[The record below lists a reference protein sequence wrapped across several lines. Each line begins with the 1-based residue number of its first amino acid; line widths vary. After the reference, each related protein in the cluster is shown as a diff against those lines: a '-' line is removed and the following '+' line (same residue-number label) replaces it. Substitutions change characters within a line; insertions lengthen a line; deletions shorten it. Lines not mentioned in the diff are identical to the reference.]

1 MLLLKDIKKDYVM
14 GTEVVNALKGVS
26 ISFRKSEFV
35 SILGQSGCGKTTLLN
50 IIGGLDRYT
59 SGDLVINGTSTK
71 DYEDRDWD
79 TYRNHSIGFVFQSYN
94 LITHQTVLANVELA
108 LTLSGVSKEERRE
121 RAKRALEK
129 VGLGNQLKKKPT
141 QMSGGQMQRVA
152 IARALVNDPD
162 ILLADEPTGALDT
175 ITSVQIMD
183 LIKEIAKERLV
194 IMVTHNPDLAEKYST
209 RIIKLLDGEVQE
221 DSNPFKEKDEIK
233 EVSVLKDET
242 KTEKAKMS
250 LGTAI
255 KLSFKNLYLKR
266 KRTSMVSF
274 AGSIGIVGVSL
285 VLAFSAGIH
294 NYIESMQDD
303 MLSGNPITIAEE
315 AYDASLLL
323 ESTSQQNIVQAIKP
337 QNGYVNVNSVVDYLL
352 KMNEQKS
359 NIMVTN
365 DINQQYIDFIND
377 MPNEYYSDI
386 SLRYGIDPT
395 NNFYTKFKVNDE
407 DEGEIRSL
415 SSIVTNYK
423 EVLGETEEYSD
434 LAPFIDLFYDSV
446 SQAPGNEEYIRSQY
460 DILEG
465 KVAQEANEIMIVVS
479 KNTDLTDIVLGE
491 LGYYTQDEFLNIA
504 YKALEDGKYNPDT
517 DKRQFTYEELLGRKI
532 TYYPNDTVYNKVVTT
547 TGTTTRTSFTYNYL
561 EDLETF
567 ENGFDLEIVGILRA
581 KDIIS
586 YGCLES
592 GFYYT
597 PAFTSK
603 FIEDSMQSEIV
614 TYLNENDMDSFSTIP
629 NDKNPLGNPVR
640 YTLSYRPNS
649 DGEVKTKSATLGRPS
664 SMGLLSSMVGS
675 STSSTLA
682 GLKTLTLRDLGG
694 CNIAS
699 EIRVYPVNF
708 EQKGTVIDYL
718 EKWNSDSDITLSN
731 GTVIKVEDRTDIT
744 YTDQVGLIISMIN
757 TMIDIISYAL
767 IAFTALSLV
776 VSTVMIGIITYVSVV
791 ERIKEIGVIRSLG
804 GRKRDV
810 SNLFIAETVMIGL
823 FSGVMGIG
831 STYLVSLI
839 VNLCLKPLVGFNLA
853 SLPIVQAVLMICV
866 SVVLTL
872 ISGIIPAKSAAN
884 KDPVIALRTE

>member
-1 MLLLKDIKKDYVM
+1 MLRLHDIKKDYIVADSK
-14 GTEVVNALKGVS
+14 VHALKGVS
-26 ISFRKSEFV
+26 LSFRKNEFV
-35 SILGQSGCGKTTLLN
+35 SILGPSGCGKTTLLN
-50 IIGGLDRYT
+50 IVGGLDKYT
-59 SGDLVINGTSTK
+59 EGDLFINGKSTK
-71 DYEDRDWD
+71 DFTDRDWD
-79 TYRNHSIGFVFQSYN
+79 VYRNHRVGFIFQSYN
-94 LITHQTVLANVELA
+94 LIPHQTVLGNVELA
-108 LTLSGVSKEERRE
+108 LTIAGISKKERQE
-121 RAKRALEK
+121 RAKRALDR
-129 VGLGNQLKKKPT
+129 VGLDNQYYKMPNQL
-141 QMSGGQMQRVA
+141 SGGQCQRVA
-152 IARALVNDPD
+152 IARALVNEPE

-255 KLSFKNLYLKR
+255 KLSFTNLYLKR

-395 NNFYTKFKVNDE
+395 NNFYTNFKVNGE

-504 YKALEDGKYNPDT
+504 YKALEDEKYNPDT

-567 ENGFDLEIVGILRA
+567 ENGFELEIVGILRA
-581 KDIIS
+581 KDVIS

>member
-1 MLLLKDIKKDYVM
+1 MLRLHNIKKDYIVADSK
-14 GTEVVNALKGVS
+14 VHALKGVS
-26 ISFRKSEFV
+26 LSFRKNEFV
-35 SILGQSGCGKTTLLN
+35 SILGPSGCGKTTLLN
-50 IIGGLDRYT
+50 IVGGLDKYT
-59 SGDLVINGTSTK
+59 EGDLFINGKSTK
-71 DYEDRDWD
+71 DFTDRDWD
-79 TYRNHSIGFVFQSYN
+79 VYRNHRVGFIFQSYN
-94 LITHQTVLANVELA
+94 LIPHQTVLGNVELA
-108 LTLSGVSKEERRE
+108 LTIAGISKKERQE
-121 RAKRALEK
+121 RAKRALDR
-129 VGLGNQLKKKPT
+129 VGLDNQYYKMPNQL
-141 QMSGGQMQRVA
+141 SGGQCQRVA
-152 IARALVNDPD
+152 IARALVNEPE

-255 KLSFKNLYLKR
+255 KLSFTNLYLKR

-359 NIMVTN
+359 NIIVTN

-395 NNFYTKFKVNDE
+395 NNFYTNFKVNGE

-504 YKALEDGKYNPDT
+504 YKALEDEKYNPDT

-567 ENGFDLEIVGILRA
+567 ENGFELEIVGILRA
-581 KDIIS
+581 KDVIS